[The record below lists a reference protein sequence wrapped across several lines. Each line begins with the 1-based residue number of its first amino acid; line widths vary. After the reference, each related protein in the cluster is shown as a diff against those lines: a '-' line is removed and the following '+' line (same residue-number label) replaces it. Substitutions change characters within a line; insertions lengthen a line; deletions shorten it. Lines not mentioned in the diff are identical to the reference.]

1 MDKWPEGLRKDIEE
15 ILKSSPE
22 LLKILKE
29 EKEFEDLMNLQN
41 VQEQKMSLK
50 DQVIDSD
57 EVKDINSADQH
68 D

>member
-1 MDKWPEGLRKDIEE
+1 MNKWPEGLREDIEE

-22 LLKILKE
+22 LLEILKE

-41 VQEQKMSLK
+41 VQEQKMSLE
-50 DQVIDSD
+50 DQAIDSD
-57 EVKDINSADQH
+57 KVKDINSTDQH

>member
-1 MDKWPEGLRKDIEE
+1 MNKWPEGLREEIEE

-22 LLKILKE
+22 LLEILKE

-41 VQEQKMSLK
+41 VQEQKMSLE
-50 DQVIDSD
+50 DQAIDSD
-57 EVKDINSADQH
+57 KVKDINSTDQH

>member
-22 LLKILKE
+22 LLELLQK
-29 EKEFEDLMNLQN
+29 EKEFEDLMNLQS
-41 VQEQKMSLK
+41 VQEQMRSPEDEL
-50 DQVIDSD
+50 IDS
-57 EVKDINSADQH
+57 EETKDKDTT